1 MLSRNTTVGAS
12 EVEVVSCAQQT
23 FEPGAKS
30 TDELTSTSY
39 FVAPGTGVPRE
50 LRVEHLVGGHRDRSP
65 AGVVVDGQDHVN
77 EETGDGVPLLPS
89 ESTGT
94 TFQ

>member
-1 MLSRNTTVGAS
+1 VD
-12 EVEVVSCAQQT
+12 VVSCEQQT

-39 FVAPGTGVPRE
+39 FVAPGTGSHE
-50 LRVEHLVGGHRDRSP
+50 NCGSNISGASIRSVTR
-65 AGVVVDGQDHVN
+65 AVVAEGQDHVN
-77 EETGDGVPLLPS
+77 EVTGDGVPLLPS

>member
-1 MLSRNTTVGAS
+1 
-12 EVEVVSCAQQT
+12 
-23 FEPGAKS
+23 
-30 TDELTSTSY
+30 
-39 FVAPGTGVPRE
+39 
-50 LRVEHLVGGHRDRSP
+50 
-65 AGVVVDGQDHVN
+65 VVDGQDHVN

>member
-1 MLSRNTTVGAS
+1 MLSRNTTFGAS
-12 EVEVVSCAQQT
+12 EVDVVSCAQQT

-39 FVAPGTGVPRE
+39 FVAPGTASQENCGSNISSA
-50 LRVEHLVGGHRDRSP
+50 DMRSLTCR
-65 AGVVVDGQDHVN
+65 VVVDGQDHVN

>member
-1 MLSRNTTVGAS
+1 MLSRNTTFGAS
-12 EVEVVSCAQQT
+12 DVDVVSCAQQT

-39 FVAPGTGVPRE
+39 FVAPGTGSQE
-50 LRVEHLVGGHRDRSP
+50 NCGSNISSADIRSVTCR
-65 AGVVVDGQDHVN
+65 VVVDGQDHVK

>member
-1 MLSRNTTVGAS
+1 M
-12 EVEVVSCAQQT
+12 QQT

-30 TDELTSTSY
+30 TEELTSTSY
-39 FVAPGTGVPRE
+39 FVAPGTGGPRE
-50 LRVEHLVGGHRDRSP
+50 LRVEHLGARRRGRSRS
-65 AGVVVDGQDHVN
+65 GVVIDGHEQLND
-77 EETGDGVPLLPS
+77 ETGDARPRLPS

>member
-1 MLSRNTTVGAS
+1 LSRNTTVGAN
-12 EVEVVSCAQQT
+12 EVETVSCVQQT

-39 FVAPGTGVPRE
+39 FVAPGTGSQE
-50 LRVEHLVGGHRDRSP
+50 NCGSNISSADIRSVTC
-65 AGVVVDGQDHVN
+65 GVVVEGQDHVN
-77 EETGDGVPLLPS
+77 EETGDGAPRLPS

>member
-1 MLSRNTTVGAS
+1 MLSRKTTVGAS
-12 EVEVVSCAQQT
+12 DVEVVSCEQQT

-30 TDELTSTSY
+30 TDEFTSTSY
-39 FVAPGTGVPRE
+39 FVAPGTGSQENCGSNISGATIRSVT
-50 LRVEHLVGGHRDRSP
+50 RV
-65 AGVVVDGQDHVN
+65 VVVDGHDHVK
-77 EETGDGVPLLPS
+77 EETGEGVPRLPS